1 MFKVVILPAMILP
14 AMILPNFTLLF
25 LSNTI
30 LLLPSFVDSFIRWGP
45 RFPPESVPAVNAA
58 RRLPP
63 P

>member
-1 MFKVVILPAMILP
+1 
-14 AMILPNFTLLF
+14 MILPNFTLLF

-30 LLLPSFVDSFIRWGP
+30 LLLPSFADSFIRWGP